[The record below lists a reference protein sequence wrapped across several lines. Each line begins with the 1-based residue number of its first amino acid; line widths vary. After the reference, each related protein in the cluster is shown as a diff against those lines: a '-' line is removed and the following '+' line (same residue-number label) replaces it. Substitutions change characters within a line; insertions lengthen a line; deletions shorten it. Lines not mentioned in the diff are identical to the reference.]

1 MKEKKNKKP
10 SEIYLEL
17 GFEALPHFSFAFK
30 KRFGYA
36 PTELTELKKIP
47 AATSDHTEAETAIL
61 NKSQTTNEQ

>member
-1 MKEKKNKKP
+1 MQEAHFLIEKKNKKP

-36 PTELTELKKIP
+36 PTELTEIKRN
-47 AATSDHTEAETAIL
+47 TSR
-61 NKSQTTNEQ
+61 